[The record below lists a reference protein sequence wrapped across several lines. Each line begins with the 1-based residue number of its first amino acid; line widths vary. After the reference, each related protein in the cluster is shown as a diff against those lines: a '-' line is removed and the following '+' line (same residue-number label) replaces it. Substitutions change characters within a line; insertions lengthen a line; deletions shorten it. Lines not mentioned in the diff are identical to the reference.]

1 MKLLNGNSIID
12 TSQLSTIPIRYSDIG
27 KGDERYS
34 NVIADKI
41 LLKLIKQSNTI
52 IMKLYYNRHWWYKL
66 KFEDF

>member
-27 KGDERYS
+27 KGDERFS

-41 LLKLIKQSNTI
+41 FLKAYKTKQ
-52 IMKLYYNRHWWYKL
+52 
-66 KFEDF
+66 